1 MCFYVQRPRGHWF
14 SKRDR
19 SPLQRSMKRG
29 RGRGDV
35 ETAGP
40 LVGGDGG
47 GGPAPINQNTRF
59 PTL

>member
-1 MCFYVQRPRGHWF
+1 MCFYMQRPRGHWF

-19 SPLQRSMKRG
+19 SPLQWSMKRG
-29 RGRGDV
+29 GRGDV
-35 ETAGP
+35 ETTGP
-40 LVGGDGG
+40 SVGGVGG